1 MDTPKVRKRAPRQG
15 EGRPTIFTQEL
26 ADKICEQIILGKSLK
41 SICEATDM
49 PNASSVF
56 KWIGENDEFSKK
68 YAYACQERSEAML
81 EEILDISDEGID
93 VIKQGAEK
101 KSGALAQIVRLK
113 VDTRKWYMSK
123 MKPKKYGDKLDVTSG
138 GEKLPTPILN
148 AVPNNIST
156 TQDTESK

>member
-1 MDTPKVRKRAPRQG
+1 MKRAPRVG
-15 EGRPTIFTQEL
+15 EGRPSKYTKQL
-26 ADKICEQIILGKSLK
+26 ADSICEEIILGKSLK
-41 SICEATDM
+41 TICSRAEM

-81 EEILDISDEGID
+81 EEILDISDDGID

-123 MKPKKYGDKLDVTSG
+123 MKPKKYGDKLDLTSG
-138 GEKLPTPILN
+138 GEKLPTPILSN
-148 AVPNNIST
+148 AVPNNIGT
-156 TQDTESK
+156 EKDTEAK